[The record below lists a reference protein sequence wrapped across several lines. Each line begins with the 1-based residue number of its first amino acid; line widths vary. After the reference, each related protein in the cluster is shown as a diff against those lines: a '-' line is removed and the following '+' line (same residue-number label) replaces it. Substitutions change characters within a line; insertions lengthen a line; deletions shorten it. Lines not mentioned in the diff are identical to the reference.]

1 MTENERIR
9 KLRKEI
15 LGLTLDKFGKA
26 LGVSRS
32 AISDVENGRN
42 ALSNQMVMLIRK
54 VYNVNEEWLRT
65 GDGDVFRNIT
75 DEERTAETID
85 YVMEIDPD
93 SETLTLINKL
103 KGLDSQ
109 TIHALLVFVEA
120 MQK

>member
-15 LGLTLDKFGKA
+15 LGLTLDKFSKA

-32 AISDVENGRN
+32 AISDVESGRN